1 MVTCVIAYPIPWC
14 DTAVH
19 SEFGCGA
26 SGFMWLYDAPQGY
39 HQLQVATASQPKLAF
54 QGPNAMVPIGGL
66 YNSRVIVDD
75 FVNWGATLA
84 LSLLYI
90 CCQLTVCQAYNLSL
104 SLKKM
109 RIFSKRFAFVGVDVT
124 PGGYLPS
131 I

>member
-1 MVTCVIAYPIPWC
+1 
-14 DTAVH
+14 
-19 SEFGCGA
+19 
-26 SGFMWLYDAPQGY
+26 MWLYDAPQGY